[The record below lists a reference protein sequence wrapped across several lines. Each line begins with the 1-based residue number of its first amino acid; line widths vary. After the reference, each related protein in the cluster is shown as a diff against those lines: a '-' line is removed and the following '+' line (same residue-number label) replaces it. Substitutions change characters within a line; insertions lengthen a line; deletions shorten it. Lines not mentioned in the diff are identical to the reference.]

1 MGVGVG
7 PRGGRVLAGLGE
19 RGVSL
24 QLHEVSV
31 GVGVGVL
38 LQEVSFGV
46 GVGAL
51 LQPRVGVGV
60 VEGAPLHPLL
70 GVGVGEV
77 VGAAR
82 SGLSSGLC
90 LGLEF

>member
-38 LQEVSFGV
+38 LQEVSVGVGV

-70 GVGVGEV
+70 GVVVGEV

-82 SGLSSGLC
+82 SGLCSGYV
-90 LGLEF
+90 